1 MEPVRYHVRTPDPKN
16 HLFAVEARFPHTP
29 TGEPL
34 VLSLPV
40 WTPGSYLVREFARH
54 VEAVEAVDAAGRP
67 LRVERHD
74 KAGWRIERP
83 STPGPLVVRWQVY
96 ARELT
101 VRTSY
106 LDEELAY
113 FNGANLF
120 LTHEEFRHAPAVL
133 TVDAPAGHRTV
144 VGLPEVAEHAGAYL
158 ADDYDV
164 LVDAPVMISAGP
176 VVEFTVRGVTHQLA
190 ISGAG
195 NYDLDRMTKDLA
207 RIVEAEA
214 ALFGGLPYDRY
225 AFQVLLTDKGRGGLE
240 HLTSTSLIYPRNG
253 FAEPRSYED
262 FLELACH
269 ELFHAWNVK
278 RIRPAAMTPYDYRG
292 EQYTRLLWA
301 FEGFTSYY
309 DTLLLVRAGIIDEAR
324 YLEKMGERAT
334 DIQRLP
340 GRNAVTLDEASLVT
354 WVKFYR
360 PDESTP
366 NTTVSYYVKGEL
378 MAMLL
383 DLTLRRETGN
393 RRSLDDVMRLLWERH
408 GKTGAGVPEDGVEA
422 IAVEVGGEAIRGF
435 FARYVHG
442 KDELPYEETMRTA
455 GIAVGRRRREGP
467 ADKGGTPGKD
477 PAKAAGVVFGANV
490 REGDR
495 PVVTHVFRDTPAER
509 AGLAPD
515 DELVALGGEK
525 LDGGWAARLD
535 DWKPGSR
542 VELHTFRR
550 GRLRTATIEFTA
562 RPEDTLWFARD
573 PAATPEQHEVL
584 ASWLPGK
591 PVA

>member
-1 MEPVRYHVRTPDPKN
+1 MEPVRYHVRIPDPKN
-16 HLFAVEARFPHTP
+16 HLFAVEARFPHAP
-29 TGEPL
+29 AGEPL

-54 VEAVEAVDAAGRP
+54 VEGVEAFDAAGKP

-83 STPGPLVVRWQVY
+83 AAPGPLTVRWRVY

-106 LDEELAY
+106 LDEDLAY

-120 LTHEEFRHAPAVL
+120 LGHDEFRHAPAL
-133 TVDAPAGHRTV
+133 LAVDVPAGQRVV
-144 VGLPEVAEHAGAYL
+144 VGLPQVDGPGEYL

-164 LVDAPVMISAGP
+164 LLDAPVMISAGP
-176 VVEFTVRGVTHQLA
+176 VVEFAVRGVAHQLA
-190 ISGAG
+190 LSGPG
-195 NYDLDRMTKDLA
+195 NYDLDRLAKDLA

-253 FAEPRSYED
+253 FADPKSYED

-278 RIRPAAMTPYDYRG
+278 RIRPAALTPYDYRG
-292 EQYTRLLWA
+292 EQYTKLLWA

-309 DTLLLVRAGIIDEAR
+309 DTLLLQRAGVIDEAR
-324 YLEKMGERAT
+324 YLEKMGERGT
-334 DIQRLP
+334 DVQRTP
-340 GRNAVTLDEASLVT
+340 GRQVASLDEASLVT
-354 WVKFYR
+354 WVKYYR

-366 NTTVSYYVKGEL
+366 NTTVSYYVKGEV

-408 GKTGAGVPEDGVEA
+408 GRTGVGVPEEGVEA

-435 FARYVHG
+435 FARHVRG
-442 KDELPYEETMRTA
+442 LDELPYEEALRTA
-455 GIAVGRRRREGP
+455 GLAVGRRRREGDK
-467 ADKGGTPGKD
+467 DKGGTPPKE
-477 PAKAAGVVFGANV
+477 PTKAAGVWLGANV

-495 PVVTHVFRDTPAER
+495 PVVTHVFRNTPAEK

-525 LDGGWAARLD
+525 LDAGWAARLE

-550 GRLRTATIEFTA
+550 GRLRTATVEFAA
-562 RPEDTLWFARD
+562 RPEDTLWFYRD
-573 PAATPEQHEVL
+573 AAATPEQLAVL
-584 ASWLPGK
+584 ASWLPR
-591 PVA
+591 PV